1 MKKLADL
8 TTARFTEELASQ
20 SPAPGGGS
28 VAAYAGSLSAALCA
42 MVARLTVGKKKYA
55 VVWEKM
61 ETVIAR
67 ADRLSGQLIEL
78 MDADTD
84 AYNQVVAAF
93 KLPKETD
100 RDKAARSQAIQT
112 ATRHAAEVPLNT
124 LRAAAE
130 IVDLIEPVIAQG
142 NSNCI
147 TDAGTAVQLLQTA
160 SLAAAY
166 NVRINIGSLKDKAFA
181 DRCAAE
187 VDESIAGIR
196 KTVARL
202 EAKVDAALGR
212 QG

>member
-8 TTARFTEELASQ
+8 TTARFAEELASQ

-28 VAAYAGSLSAALCA
+28 VAAYVGSLSAALCA
-42 MVARLTVGKKKYA
+42 MVARLTVGKKKYEA
-55 VVWEKM
+55 AWKKM
-61 ETVIAR
+61 ETVIVR

-100 RDKAARSQAIQT
+100 GDKAARSQAIQA
-112 ATRHAAEVPLNT
+112 ATRQAAEVPLAT
-124 LRAAAE
+124 LRAAAV
-130 IVDLIEPVIAQG
+130 IMDLIEPVIAQG
-142 NSNCI
+142 NPNCI

-187 VDESIAGIR
+187 VDESIAGVR
-196 KTVARL
+196 KAVARL
-202 EAKVDAALGR
+202 EARVDAVLRR